1 MSTTAIIKNQSE
13 FRQGFQSGI
22 SIAIGYLP
30 IALTFGLLAKTTGLT
45 FVETVLMSLIVF
57 AGAAQYI
64 SLSLIAM
71 GTGVFEIVLTT
82 FIVNI
87 RHFLMT
93 ASLNEKAEKG
103 HPLKR
108 AIYAFGVTDET
119 FAVAATKD
127 GSVSTPYMFGVTS
140 ISYASWVICSGVGFL
155 VGANLPET
163 LQVSMSIALY
173 AMFIGLL
180 VPSMKKQRKVIFLA
194 GVAAVC
200 NSIFLLIFH
209 FSTGWSI
216 VSATLISALVVEL
229 VANKL
234 HKGGDMSE

>member
-1 MSTTAIIKNQSE
+1 MSTTAIVKNQSE

-30 IALTFGLLAKTTGLT
+30 IALTFGLLSKSTGLT
-45 FVETVLMSLIVF
+45 FSETVLMSLIVF
-57 AGAAQYI
+57 AGASQYI
-64 SLSLIAM
+64 ALSLIAL
-71 GTGVFEIVLTT
+71 GTGAFEIVLTT

-93 ASLNEKAEKG
+93 ASLNEKTEKD
-103 HPLKR
+103 HPLIR

-119 FAVAATKD
+119 FAVSATKE
-127 GSVSTPYMFGVTS
+127 GTVSSPYMFGVTS
-140 ISYASWVICSGVGFL
+140 ISYASWVISSGIGYL
-155 VGANLPET
+155 VGANLPES
-163 LQVSMSIALY
+163 LQASMAIALY

-194 GVAAVC
+194 TVAAVS
-200 NSIFLLIFH
+200 NSIFLLYFH

-216 VSATLISALVVEL
+216 VSATLLSAVVVEL
-229 VANKL
+229 IANKMKVEDG
-234 HKGGDMSE
+234 HE